1 MTDRDRAE
9 SLWQLLNTMHTT
21 LLFTKRKGIETGLSL
36 DYILS
41 MLKKNRPNSVET
53 QIDQDKQFAKLVFNE
68 LPLSSD
74 IPLVNR
80 LITMCKERL
89 NIID

>member
-1 MTDRDRAE
+1 MTDRDKAE
-9 SLWQLLNTMHTT
+9 NLWQMLNGVYLLLKNNKIDVMKEYTIENIQNT
-21 LLFTKRKGIETGLSL
+21 LLE
-36 DYILS
+36 
-41 MLKKNRPNSVET
+41 NRINSEET